1 MRSRLCSRLPSPWG
15 ASDAR
20 WRTMMGFHEALV
32 MAALPFLV
40 VRHRK
45 LRFAIAGAVILATGW
60 ACTAGGP

>member
-1 MRSRLCSRLPSPWG
+1 L
-15 ASDAR
+15 DAR